1 VTNLEPDINSS
12 GVHPGHT
19 HKFITSFPID
29 DAIDDALVDSGSL
42 LPSLFCVLLAK
53 KKLKKHKSN
62 AMNMIIALL
71 LFIYLFIA
79 TIPC

>member
-19 HKFITSFPID
+19 HKFNNKLSVD
-29 DAIDDALVDSGSL
+29 DAIDDALVDGGSL
-42 LPSLFCVLLAK
+42 LPSLFCVPLAK

-62 AMNMIIALL
+62 AMNHDHCITLL
-71 LFIYLFIA
+71 IY
-79 TIPC
+79 